1 MTGFSGS
8 LVVLVLSEGGEVL
21 GTFGLGKV
29 TPYEFSEAE
38 KARLTEIGRECRGL
52 L

>member
-1 MTGFSGS
+1 MTGVSGS
-8 LVVLVLSEGGEVL
+8 LVVQVLSTGGEVL
-21 GTFGLGKV
+21 GAFGLGKV

-38 KARLTEIGRECRGL
+38 KARLAEIGRDCRGL